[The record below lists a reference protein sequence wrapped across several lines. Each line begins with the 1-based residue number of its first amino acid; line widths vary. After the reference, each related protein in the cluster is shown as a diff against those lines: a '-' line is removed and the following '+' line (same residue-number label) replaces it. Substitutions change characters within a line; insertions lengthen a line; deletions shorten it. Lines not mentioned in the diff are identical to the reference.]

1 MSRSSESKHVCVGF
15 GFGPILGG
23 FFVHEAYESG
33 NFCRIVIAEV
43 DQELVKA
50 VKANNGSYYVNVAK
64 SNGIETI
71 RVDGIEV
78 FNPNVEE
85 DRRKLSVALSQST
98 EIVTSLPSVKF
109 YDMGEDSVAS
119 LIAQGL
125 KNSQADA
132 TIIYTAENDNR
143 AAEIL
148 EETACQKINGI
159 SLNNVRFLNT
169 VIGKMSRVVADAD
182 EINELDLK
190 TIAPGIDRA
199 FLVEEFNKI
208 LVTKTNIPH
217 FTAGIEVFI
226 EKEDL
231 LPFEEAKLYGHNA
244 VHALL
249 AFLGAC
255 KGYTKMREL
264 KDNQKV
270 MKIARDAFLNE
281 SGAALVEKYSD
292 LGDELFTA
300 TGYKNYAED
309 LLERMTNPY
318 LSDTIERAARDPV
331 RKLGI
336 SDRIFGTM
344 SLAIEHGIE
353 PVNMAVGAM
362 AGIAVLLNKADE
374 NNLPDSLRVKRWQEL
389 SNVGIEKILMWIWG
403 AEFRKD
409 HRRLI
414 ECVQQAKEHLAELPG
429 T

>member
-1 MSRSSESKHVCVGF
+1 MEHVFTGF
-15 GFGPILGG
+15 GFGPIQSGL
-23 FFVHEAYESG
+23 FVNEAFQSG
-33 NFCRIVIAEV
+33 NFSRIVIAEIDRKLV
-43 DQELVKA
+43 DTIR
-50 VKANNGSYYVNVAK
+50 ANSGSYYINVAK
-64 SNGIETI
+64 SDGIETI
-71 RVDGIEV
+71 KIDGIEI

-85 DRRKLSVALSQST
+85 DRQKLLEALSQST

-109 YDMGEDSVAS
+109 FDMCENSVAS

-132 TIIYTAENDNR
+132 TIIYTAENNNH

-148 EETACQKINGI
+148 EEKVYQKIDDA

-169 VIGKMSRVVADAD
+169 VIGKMSQVVIDAD
-182 EINELDLK
+182 EIKEKNLK
-190 TIAPGIDRA
+190 PIAPGIDRA
-199 FLVEEFNKI
+199 FLVEEFNRI
-208 LVTKTNIPH
+208 LVTKTNIPR
-217 FTAGIEVFI
+217 FTPGIEVFI
-226 EKEDL
+226 EEEDL

-244 VHALL
+244 IHALL
-249 AFLGAC
+249 AFLGAY
-255 KGYTKMREL
+255 KGYTKMKEL
-264 KDNQKV
+264 KDDKKI

-281 SGAALVEKYSD
+281 SGAALMKKYSD
-292 LGDELFTA
+292 LNDELFTE
-300 TGYKNYAED
+300 TGYKDYAED

-344 SLAIEHGIE
+344 FLAIGHGIE

-362 AGIAVLLNKADE
+362 AGITVLLKKADE
-374 NNLPDSLRVKRWQEL
+374 NNLPGNLRVKHWQEL

-409 HRRLI
+409 HRQLI
-414 ECVQQAKEHLAELPG
+414 ECIQQAKEHLAGLPG

>member
-1 MSRSSESKHVCVGF
+1 MEHMFTGF
-15 GFGPILGG
+15 GFGPIQSGL
-23 FFVHEAYESG
+23 FVNEAFQSG
-33 NFCRIVIAEV
+33 HFSRIVIAEIDRQLV
-43 DQELVKA
+43 DTIR
-50 VKANNGSYYVNVAK
+50 ANSGTYYINVAK

-71 RVDGIEV
+71 KIDGIEIY
-78 FNPNVEE
+78 NSNAKQ
-85 DRRKLSVALSQST
+85 DRQKLLDALSQST

-109 YDMGEDSVAS
+109 FDMGENSVAS

-125 KNSQADA
+125 KNSRAHA

-148 EETACQKINGI
+148 EETAYQKIDDA

-169 VIGKMSRVVADAD
+169 VIGKMSQLVIDAD
-182 EINELDLK
+182 EIKKLNLK

-217 FTAGIEVFI
+217 FTPGIEVFI

-244 VHALL
+244 IHALL

-255 KGYTKMREL
+255 KGYTKMNEL
-264 KDNQKV
+264 KDDKKI
-270 MKIARDAFLNE
+270 MKIARDAFLDE

-292 LGDELFTA
+292 LSDELFTE
-300 TGYKNYAED
+300 TGYKDYAED

-318 LSDTIERAARDPV
+318 LSDTVERAARDPV

-344 SLAIEHGIE
+344 SLAIERGIE

-362 AGIAVLLNKADE
+362 GGIAVLLNKADE
-374 NNLPDSLRVKRWQEL
+374 NNLPGNLRLRHWQEL
-389 SNVGIEKILMWIWG
+389 TNVGIEKILMWIWG
-403 AEFRKD
+403 SEYSKD
-409 HRRLI
+409 HHQLI
-414 ECVQQAKEHLAELPG
+414 KCVQQAKEHLAVVDR